1 MTGWCWCTAKLIM
14 QYIIKNF
21 YMCKEH
27 ITQHFTT
34 QICLGIQRSH
44 ISYVWTRGSFKDKLW
59 SQHNKGP
66 SHPKTPLLK
75 DPNLVCAQD
84 IGCVQRSY
92 EGSVQRQHRRHDN
105 VSASVHSNLSMV
117 IRVHNGQQL
126 CTWHRTTP
134 GNRNDNNDFKLC
146 FAIIRVWIM
155 SHTNEIWRFV

>member
-44 ISYVWTRGSFKDKLW
+44 ISYVWTRGSFKDKPW

-66 SHPKTPLLK
+66 SKNSASERSKLSLCT
-75 DPNLVCAQD
+75 
-84 IGCVQRSY
+84 GCVQRSY
-92 EGSVQRQHRRHDN
+92 EGSVQRQHRRRHDN